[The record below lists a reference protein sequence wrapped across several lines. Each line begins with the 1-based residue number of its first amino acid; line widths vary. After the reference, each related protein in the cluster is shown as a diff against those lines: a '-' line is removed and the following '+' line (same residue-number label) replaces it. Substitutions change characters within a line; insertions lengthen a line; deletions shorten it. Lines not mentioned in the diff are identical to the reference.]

1 MSRGSADFLLPP
13 KTEAVS
19 ASRKTHTIAQTSL
32 SRGTEYPTSTRI
44 EAGSFSQKAQ
54 IRRAVHPF
62 STIVPTVVQ
71 KMLSDPPHQY
81 GAASHQPQRLEHPHS
96 AVGQPPKYSM
106 FVSVDSPENSGSA
119 RSRLPYGV
127 SLSRNR
133 TECMVQKWH
142 AEKQKLQKYDLDAQ
156 DREDVLYK
164 LAHICTTMMR
174 DNRGVVG
181 DVARAVGGSLVAP
194 PIDPTHIQR

>member
-1 MSRGSADFLLPP
+1 
-13 KTEAVS
+13 
-19 ASRKTHTIAQTSL
+19 
-32 SRGTEYPTSTRI
+32 
-44 EAGSFSQKAQ
+44 
-54 IRRAVHPF
+54 
-62 STIVPTVVQ
+62 
-71 KMLSDPPHQY
+71 
-81 GAASHQPQRLEHPHS
+81 
-96 AVGQPPKYSM
+96 
-106 FVSVDSPENSGSA
+106 
-119 RSRLPYGV
+119 
-127 SLSRNR
+127 
-133 TECMVQKWH
+133 MVQKWH